1 MNCTWRW
8 SMVFAAAFLL
18 HGCYYYPQ
26 PVAVAVPGSTPA
38 QRFERSWNAA
48 AAAMADQGAT
58 ITSEDRGAGVI
69 RGTRGSIAVVAT
81 LQTLPDGSI
90 QVKFS
95 TSGAT
100 DADPQLIHRV
110 SDSYDRRMGR

>member
-1 MNCTWRW
+1 MNWRSGW
-8 SMVFAAAFLL
+8 STVLAAAFLL

-26 PVAVAVPGSTPA
+26 PVAVAVPASTPGE
-38 QRFERSWNAA
+38 RFERSWNAA
-48 AAAMADQGAT
+48 AGAIADQGAT

-69 RGTRGSIAVVAT
+69 RGTRGSIAVAAT

-90 QVKFS
+90 QVKFN

-100 DADPQLIHRV
+100 DTDPGLIHRV
-110 SDSYDRRMGR
+110 SESYDRRMGR